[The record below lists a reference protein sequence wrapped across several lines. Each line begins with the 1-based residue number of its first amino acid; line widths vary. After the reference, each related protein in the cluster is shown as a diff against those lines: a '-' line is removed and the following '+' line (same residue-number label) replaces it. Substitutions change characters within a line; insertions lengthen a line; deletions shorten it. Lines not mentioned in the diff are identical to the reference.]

1 MSGHQRRDILAPHHE
16 WSEMRK
22 VLVFKETLL
31 PPSETFILA
40 QMVALKRY
48 EAVLCGLE
56 RTIPSLPLRP
66 GTLLLTNSASTYAAM
81 RAKLYRQMG
90 IAPVLHR
97 KVAKFAPELVHA
109 HFASGG
115 LTVMRMARHLRLPL
129 LVTIHGGDITV
140 RGGNSEAY
148 KRLSDQA
155 GLVIC
160 VSEFIRERALEAG
173 FDPGKLVVHHIGID
187 REHFALSAPLEVSK
201 RILFIGR
208 LVEKKGCEY
217 LLRAMQL
224 VQQQHP
230 DAELTILGDGPMR
243 PELEAL
249 AAELKLHCDFK
260 GFQPPAVVRDTL
272 QKTRLV
278 CVPSVT
284 AANGD
289 SEGLPTVIAEAQAM
303 GIPVVASIHSGIPEI
318 LSQGETGLLAP
329 ERDFQG
335 LAEGISLLL
344 GDEAMWQRFHVA
356 ALARIAEHFDLKKQT
371 ALLEDLYIKVAESG

>member
-1 MSGHQRRDILAPHHE
+1 
-16 WSEMRK
+16 MRK

-40 QMVALKRY
+40 QMVALERY

-56 RTIPSLPLRP
+56 RTVPSLPLKP
-66 GTLLLTNSASTYAAM
+66 DTLFLTDSASKYASM
-81 RAKLYRQMG
+81 RAKLYRQTG
-90 IAPVLHR
+90 IAPGLHQQ
-97 KVAKFAPELVHA
+97 VAKFGPELVHA
-109 HFASGG
+109 HFGSGG
-115 LTVMRMARHLRLPL
+115 LTAMHMAKQLKIPL

-140 RGGNSEAY
+140 RAGKSETSY
-148 KRLSDQA
+148 KKLSDQA

-173 FDPGKLVVHHIGID
+173 FEAEKLIVHHIGID

-249 AAELKLHCDFK
+249 ATELKIHCDFR
-260 GFQPPAVVRDTL
+260 GFQPPSVVRDTL
-272 QKTRLV
+272 QRTRLV

-303 GIPVVASIHSGIPEI
+303 GIPVVASIHAGIPEI
-318 LSQGETGLLAP
+318 LSDGETGVLAP
-329 ERDFQG
+329 ERDFKG
-335 LAEGISLLL
+335 LAEGMSLLL
-344 GDEAMWQRFHVA
+344 GDEAMWQRFHKA
-356 ALARIAEHFDLKKQT
+356 ALARIEEHFDLKKQT
-371 ALLEDLYIKVAESG
+371 ALLEDIYTRVADGT

>member
-1 MSGHQRRDILAPHHE
+1 
-16 WSEMRK
+16 MRK

-31 PPSETFILA
+31 PPSETFIVA
-40 QMVALKRY
+40 QMLSLERFEAL
-48 EAVLCGLE
+48 LCGLE
-56 RTIPSLPLRP
+56 RTEPSLPLRP
-66 GTLLLTNSASTYAAM
+66 ETLFLTNSASTYASM
-81 RAKLYRQMG
+81 RAKLYRHTG
-90 IAPVLHR
+90 VAPKLHQQ
-97 KVAKFAPELVHA
+97 VAQFAPDLVHA

-115 LTVMRMARHLRLPL
+115 LTAMHMIHQLKLPL

-140 RGGNSEAY
+140 RGGKPEAY
-148 KRLSDQA
+148 KRLSEQA

-173 FDPGKLVVHHIGID
+173 FAAEKLIVHHIGID
-187 REHFALSAPLEVSK
+187 RERFALSAPPEVSK
-201 RILFIGR
+201 RVLFIGR

-224 VQQQHP
+224 VERQHP
-230 DAELTILGDGPMR
+230 DAELTILGDGPLR
-243 PELEAL
+243 QELETL
-249 AAELKLHCDFK
+249 AAELKIHCDFR

-303 GIPVVASIHSGIPEI
+303 GIPVVASIHAGIPEI
-318 LSQGETGLLAP
+318 LSDGVTGVLAS
-329 ERDFQG
+329 ERDFAG
-335 LAEGISLLL
+335 LAEGMSLLL
-344 GDEAMWQRFHVA
+344 RDEAMWQRFHEA
-356 ALARIAEHFDLKKQT
+356 ALVRIAEHFDLRKQT
-371 ALLEDLYIKVAESG
+371 ALLEDIYTRVAASSKV

>member
-1 MSGHQRRDILAPHHE
+1 
-16 WSEMRK
+16 MRK

-56 RTIPSLPLRP
+56 RTVPSLSLGPESLF
-66 GTLLLTNSASTYAAM
+66 LTNSASKYAAM
-81 RAKLYRQMG
+81 RAKLYRHTG
-90 IAPVLHR
+90 VAPKLHQQ
-97 KVAKFAPELVHA
+97 VAKFAPELVHA

-115 LTVMRMARHLRLPL
+115 LTAMHMAKQLNIPL

-140 RGGNSEAY
+140 RGDKSEGY

-155 GLVIC
+155 ALVIC

-173 FDPGKLVVHHIGID
+173 FDAEKLIVHHIGID
-187 REHFALSAPLEVSK
+187 RKHFALSEPLEVSK

-224 VQQQHP
+224 VEQQHP

-249 AAELKLHCDFK
+249 ATELNIHCDFK
-260 GFQPPAVVRDTL
+260 GFQPPEVVRDTL

-318 LSQGETGLLAP
+318 LLQGETGLMAP

-335 LAEGISLLL
+335 LAEGMSMLL
-344 GDEAMWQRFHVA
+344 GDEAMWQRFHLA
-356 ALARIAEHFDLKKQT
+356 ALARIAEHFDLNKQT
-371 ALLEDLYIKVAESG
+371 SLLEGIYIKVAESG